1 MRTVLLK
8 QDGFFPLGIKK
19 KKNLT
24 VEIIMV
30 RDANLS

>member
-1 MRTVLLK
+1 MRTILLK
-8 QDGFFPLGIKK
+8 QDEFFPLGIK